1 MNGRMPWLRHFA
13 LFVVFVTALFKPA
26 AAGAF
31 VSAPDANAQARVGAF
46 ELVAATLVG
55 PASAATCGLHEGIG
69 AAYDENA
76 SGYRFAARALPAAR
90 YVGKGF
96 AQGQLDKH
104 FAKHAAEWGA
114 GNITKTGY
122 LKRAQS
128 LLGRDTGGDILGH
141 VRANGDVLRY
151 NAATNEFA
159 AGAAD
164 GTIRTLFRPSDGMA
178 YWLKQVTP

>member
-1 MNGRMPWLRHFA
+1 MRRGLLGVVISTLA
-13 LFVVFVTALFKPA
+13 LLAL
-26 AAGAF
+26 
-31 VSAPDANAQARVGAF
+31 V
-46 ELVAATLVG
+46 L
-55 PASAATCGLHEGIG
+55 ASRSTI
-69 AAYDENA
+69 A
-76 SGYRFAARALPAAR
+76 SVHDTPAARALPAAR
-90 YVGKGF
+90 YAAKGF

-104 FAKHAAEWGA
+104 FAKHAAEWGT

-122 LKRAQS
+122 LKRAQD
-128 LLGRDTGGDILGH
+128 LLGRDVGSDILGH